1 MVTVVALTG
10 GIASGK
16 TTVTR
21 VLEAEGV
28 VVIDADQLARDAVA
42 PGSLGL
48 DAVVTR
54 FGAGVL
60 DQSGALRREALG
72 KLVFGDS
79 EALSALN
86 AIIHPEVWRLSQE
99 AFGRHFAHHPDV
111 PLVYAVPLLA
121 ESDRAGEFDLVVLVD
136 APEEQR
142 VQRLVSDRGMTG
154 EEATARV
161 KAQASDIERR
171 AISDV
176 VIDASVS
183 TAHTEQAARE
193 LAHALWKA
201 WPDKLETIPRLLPS
215 SPG

>member
-1 MVTVVALTG
+1 MTVVALTG

-21 VLEAEGV
+21 VLEEEGV

-121 ESDRAGEFDLVVLVD
+121 EGDRAGEFDLVVLVD
-136 APEEQR
+136 APEDQR
-142 VQRLVSDRGMTG
+142 VQRLVSDRGMTR

-215 SPG
+215 TPG

>member
-1 MVTVVALTG
+1 MTVVALTG

-60 DQSGALRREALG
+60 DQSGALRREVLG

-121 ESDRAGEFDLVVLVD
+121 EGDRAGEFDLVVLVD

-142 VQRLVSDRGMTG
+142 VQRLISDRGMTLD
-154 EEATARV
+154 EATGRV
-161 KAQASDIERR
+161 KAQASDTERR
-171 AISDV
+171 AISHV
-176 VIDASVS
+176 VIDSSVS
-183 TAHTEQAARE
+183 PAHTEQAARE
-193 LAHALWKA
+193 LARALWQA